1 MKKANLQL
9 LLLSLLLAAVI
20 GGCGIVNSEG
30 SGDDSGGDNR
40 ASVVQAD
47 PYTT

>member
-9 LLLSLLLAAVI
+9 LLLGLLVTAVI

-30 SGDDSGGDNR
+30 SGDDGGGDNR
-40 ASVVQAD
+40 ASVAQVG
-47 PYTT
+47 PYTA

>member
-9 LLLSLLLAAVI
+9 LLLVLLVTAVI

-30 SGDDSGGDNR
+30 SGDDGGGDNR
-40 ASVVQAD
+40 ASMVQAD
-47 PYTT
+47 PYTV